1 LADPIDPE
9 QRHAD
14 LIDEAAEWLAALD
27 SGSARI
33 SAFEAWRA
41 ADPRHAV
48 AFAEVAG
55 SWRDLD
61 ALRVTQSDLPPP
73 PLTDLAEDKPR
84 RRRHFLKATAGAV
97 AVAVAAMGGGFAYRA
112 IARGKAETAVGERK
126 TVPVAKGIAVDLNTD
141 SCIYWRDATP
151 AALWLERGEVAIR
164 LDAGRA
170 LDLRTPGGQFRL
182 APGTYNA
189 RLRGAAC
196 ELAVVSGSI
205 ADARGVKATAGEV
218 ALATRGMLERRAEAA
233 DLARITDW
241 QNDTLVLNG
250 ESLDYALAEIN
261 RYQPHKIMIG
271 DPALARL
278 RLGGTF
284 ATRDPAEFLSA
295 LRSSFGVRATIG
307 TDGGIVLTRG

>member
-1 LADPIDPE
+1 MADPIDPE

-27 SGSARI
+27 SGSANV

-61 ALRVTQSDLPPP
+61 ALRVSQSDLPPP
-73 PLTDLAEDKPR
+73 PLPAVAAEGPR
-84 RRRHFLKATAGAV
+84 PRRHFLKATAGAV
-97 AVAVAAMGGGFAYRA
+97 AIAAMGGGFAYRA
-112 IARGKAETAVGERK
+112 YARGKAETAVGERK
-126 TVPVAKGIAVDLNTD
+126 TVVVTNGITVDLNTD

-170 LDLRTPGGQFRL
+170 LDLRPPSGQFRL

-196 ELAVVSGSI
+196 ELAVVAGSI
-205 ADARGVKATAGEV
+205 ADARGVKAAAGEV
-218 ALATRGMLERRAEAA
+218 ALATQGILERRAEDA
-233 DLARITDW
+233 DLARITAW

-261 RYQPHKIMIG
+261 RYQPNKIMIG

-284 ATRDPAEFLSA
+284 TTRDPAEFLRA
-295 LRSSFGVRATIG
+295 LRSSFGVRATVG
-307 TDGGIVLTRG
+307 ADGGILLTRG

>member
-1 LADPIDPE
+1 LADPIVPE

-14 LIDEAAEWLAALD
+14 LIDQAAEWLAALD
-27 SGSARI
+27 SGSARV

-61 ALRVTQSDLPPP
+61 ALRVSQSDLPPP
-73 PLTDLAEDKPR
+73 PHPDMAKGEPR
-84 RRRHFLKATAGAV
+84 PRRHFLKAAAG
-97 AVAVAAMGGGFAYRA
+97 AVAVAAMGGGFAFRA
-112 IARGKAETAVGERK
+112 YARGKAETAVGERK
-126 TVPVAKGIAVDLNTD
+126 TVPVAKGVAVDLNTD

-182 APGTYNA
+182 APGAYNA

-196 ELAVVSGSI
+196 ELAVVAGSI
-205 ADARGVKATAGEV
+205 ADARGVRATAGEV
-218 ALATRGMLERRAEAA
+218 ALATQGMLERRAEAA
-233 DLARITDW
+233 DLARITAW

-284 ATRDPAEFLSA
+284 TTRDPAEFLSA
-295 LRSSFGVRATIG
+295 LRSAFGVRATIG

>member
-1 LADPIDPE
+1 MADPIEPA
-9 QRHAD
+9 QRNAD
-14 LIDEAAEWLAALD
+14 LIEEAAEWLAALD
-27 SGSARI
+27 SGSASV

-61 ALRVTQSDLPPP
+61 ALRVSQSDLRPPP
-73 PLTDLAEDKPR
+73 HAEAAAVEPR
-84 RRRHFLKATAGAV
+84 PRRHFLKTAGGAV
-97 AVAVAAMGGGFAYRA
+97 AVVAMGGGLAYRA
-112 IARGKAETAVGERK
+112 YARGKAETAIGERK
-126 TVPVAKGIAVDLNTD
+126 TVTVADGIAVDLNTD

-151 AALWLERGEVAIR
+151 ASLWLERGEVAIR

-182 APGTYNA
+182 ASGIYNA
-189 RLRGAAC
+189 RMRGAAC
-196 ELAVVSGSI
+196 ELAVVAGSI
-205 ADARGVKATAGEV
+205 ADARGRKVTVGDV
-218 ALATRGMLERRAEAA
+218 ALATQGDLDLRTHSS
-233 DLARITDW
+233 DLARITAW
-241 QNDTLVLNG
+241 QSDTLVLNG

-284 ATRDPAEFLSA
+284 ATRDPAEFLGA
-295 LRSSFGVRATIG
+295 LRSSFGVRATVG
-307 TDGGIVLTRG
+307 ADGGIVLTRG

>member
-1 LADPIDPE
+1 LADSIE
-9 QRHAD
+9 SAQRHAD
-14 LIDEAAEWLAALD
+14 LIDEAAAWLAALD
-27 SGSARI
+27 SGSARV

-61 ALRVTQSDLPPP
+61 ALRVSQTDLPQPE
-73 PLTDLAEDKPR
+73 LAEAPADEAR
-84 RRRHFLKATAGAV
+84 SRRHFLKAAAGAV
-97 AVAVAAMGGGFAYRA
+97 AVAAIGGGFAYRA
-112 IARGKAETAVGERK
+112 YARGKAETAIGERK
-126 TVPVAKGIAVDLNTD
+126 SVAIANGIAVELNTD
-141 SCIYWRDATP
+141 SCVYWRDADP

-164 LDAGRA
+164 LGVSRA
-170 LDLRTPGGQFRL
+170 LDLHTPGGRFRL
-182 APGTYNA
+182 SPGAYNA

-196 ELAVVSGSI
+196 ELAVVTGSI
-205 ADARGVKATAGEV
+205 ADARGVKAAAGDI
-218 ALATRGMLERRAEAA
+218 ALATGGDLELRAEDA
-233 DLARITDW
+233 DFARITAW

-261 RYQPHKIMIG
+261 RYQLHKILIG

-284 ATRDPAEFLSA
+284 ATRDPGEFLSA
-295 LRSSFGVRATIG
+295 LRSSFGVRATAG
-307 TDGGIVLTRG
+307 TDGSILLTRG

>member
-1 LADPIDPE
+1 MADPIDPE

-27 SGSARI
+27 SGSASV

-61 ALRVTQSDLPPP
+61 ALRVSQSDLPPP
-73 PLTDLAEDKPR
+73 PLADMAEEQPR
-84 RRRHFLKATAGAV
+84 PRRHFLKAAAGV
-97 AVAVAAMGGGFAYRA
+97 VAVAAMGGGFAYRA
-112 IARGKAETAVGERK
+112 YARGKAETVIGERK
-126 TVPVAKGIAVDLNTD
+126 TVAVANGIAVDLNTD
-141 SCIYWRDATP
+141 SCIYWRDAIP

-164 LDAGRA
+164 LGAGRA

-196 ELAVVSGSI
+196 ELAVMAGSVT
-205 ADARGVKATAGEV
+205 DARGMQATAGEV
-218 ALATRGMLERRAEAA
+218 ALATQGMLERRAEAA
-233 DLARITDW
+233 DLARITAW

-284 ATRDPAEFLSA
+284 TTRDPAEFLSA
-295 LRSSFGVRATIG
+295 LRSSFGVRATVG